1 MKAGKKAI
9 LAVTLL
15 VCMIF
20 MSSIF
25 AALGSLMDPVT
36 EKFGITGSAQGFP
49 GTVSALGGIC
59 VFIVSLF
66 LIGKIRKTALLAL
79 GIGLCVIPLF
89 LIDLAE
95 SYPVYILLWTVIGFG
110 LGFMDTL
117 LSSCMADL
125 YTGKTGIRMMCILH
139 TFYGVTSM
147 LAPLLFSAMLTGGT
161 PFGKVYQLV
170 GCFGAAVL
178 TVLVIVSGKKQDST
192 VPEEKPLSLKAMTGM
207 LTAGPLPLFA
217 VGMAVHG
224 FFLAGLNN
232 WANRLTEEMNTGVL
246 PEALLCFQGG
256 LGQFSVF
263 LGVMLSR
270 LLFSFTGI
278 PVRGYLKWGGV
289 AAAISLAVGLFSGSS
304 VILCVFMVLSG
315 LCFGALIP
323 CMLDTACAGV
333 RGNTMLATTVMML
346 TLYLGEGI
354 SPSVLGWFEG
364 SGPGLVWGVALCA
377 GFMLLTAFCN
387 TLALKKI
394 KTDKN
399 EETD

>member
-1 MKAGKKAI
+1 MKASKKNA

-20 MSSIF
+20 MSCIF

-36 EKFGITGSAQGFP
+36 EKFGITGSAQGLP
-49 GTVSALGGIC
+49 GTVSSIGGIC
-59 VFIVSLF
+59 VFALSLF
-66 LIGKIRKTALLAL
+66 LIGKVRKTTLLAL
-79 GIGLCVIPLF
+79 GIGLCVIPLL

-110 LGFMDTL
+110 LGFMDAL

-125 YTGKTGIRMMCILH
+125 YTGKTGTRMMCILH
-139 TFYGVTSM
+139 TFFGVTSM
-147 LAPLLFSAMLTGGT
+147 LAPLLFSALLTGGT

-170 GCFGAAVL
+170 GYFGAAVAIAL
-178 TVLVIVSGKKQDST
+178 VTVAGKKQDG
-192 VPEEKPLSLKAMTGM
+192 PDLQEKALSMKEMAGM
-207 LTAGPLPLFA
+207 LTTGPLLLFA
-217 VGMAVHG
+217 IGMAVHG

-232 WANRLTEEMNTGVL
+232 WANRLTEEMNTGTL
-246 PEALLCFQGG
+246 PEALLGFQGG

-263 LGVMLSR
+263 LGLMLSR

-289 AAAISLAVGLFSGSS
+289 AAAVLLTVGLVSGTS
-304 VILCVFMVLSG
+304 VILCICMTLSG

-323 CMLDTACAGV
+323 CMLDTACASV

-346 TLYLGEGI
+346 MLYLGQGI
-354 SPSVLGWFEG
+354 SPTVLGWFEG
-364 SGPGLVWGVALCA
+364 PGPGLVWGFAVCA
-377 GFMLLTAFCN
+377 VFMLLTALCN
-387 TLALKKI
+387 TLALKKV
-394 KTDKN
+394 K
-399 EETD
+399 

>member
-1 MKAGKKAI
+1 
-9 LAVTLL
+9 
-15 VCMIF
+15 MIF
-20 MSSIF
+20 MSCIF

-36 EKFGITGSAQGFP
+36 EKFGITGSAQGLP

-59 VFIVSLF
+59 AFAVSLF
-66 LIGKIRKTALLAL
+66 LIGKVRKTTLLAL
-79 GIGLCVIPLF
+79 GISLCAIPLF

-110 LGFMDTL
+110 LGFIDSL

-125 YTGKTGIRMMCILH
+125 YTGKTGTRMMCILH

-161 PFGKVYQLV
+161 PFGKVYQAV

-178 TVLVIVSGKKQDST
+178 LALVIVSGKKQDGT
-192 VPEEKPLSLKAMTGM
+192 VLEEKKLSPKEMTGM
-207 LTAGPLPLFA
+207 LTTGPLLLFA
-217 VGMAVHG
+217 IGMAVHG

-232 WANRLTEEMNTGVL
+232 WANRLTEEMNSGTL
-246 PEALLCFQGG
+246 PEALLRFQGG

-289 AAAISLAVGLFSGSS
+289 AAALLLTVGLVSASS
-304 VILCVFMVLSG
+304 VILCVCMILSG

-323 CMLDTACAGV
+323 CMLDTACASV

-354 SPSVLGWFEG
+354 SPTVLGWFDG
-364 SGPGLVWGVALCA
+364 PGPGLVWGFALCA
-377 GFMLLTAFCN
+377 AFMLLTALCN
-387 TLALKKI
+387 TLALKK
-394 KTDKN
+394 
-399 EETD
+399 ER